1 MVMDA
6 LDEELHP
13 FTVTVLVT
21 VYIPGVLDNKV
32 TAPVVAFNVN
42 PAVDVNVPATAFV
55 PKVIDT
61 IPSFEQ

>member
-1 MVMDA
+1 MVIDA
-6 LDEELHP
+6 VDEEVHP

-42 PAVDVNVPATAFV
+42 PTDDVNVPATAFV
-55 PKVIDT
+55 PKVIVAV
-61 IPSFEQ
+61 PPLVQ